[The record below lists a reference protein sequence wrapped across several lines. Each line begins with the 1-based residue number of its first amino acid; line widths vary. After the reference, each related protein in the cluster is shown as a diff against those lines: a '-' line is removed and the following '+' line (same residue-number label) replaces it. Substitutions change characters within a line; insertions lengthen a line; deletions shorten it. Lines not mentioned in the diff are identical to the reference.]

1 MATYEDHTWILLF
14 HFQDTCS
21 SSSGHSLPDDPTSL
35 QSCSSL
41 HCHGTILGGG
51 ENQRQGVIGISDSY
65 DAEWKGTCPRI
76 FKALYLEGVVRK
88 VEGHDSSD
96 KPLFWLDFKIL
107 SLQLNIFSDILRT
120 NLFHHNHFTRIVND
134 LHLTSPY

>member
-14 HFQDTCS
+14 HFRDTCS
-21 SSSGHSLPDDPTSL
+21 SSSGHSLPGDPTSL

-51 ENQRQGVIGISDSY
+51 QNQKQGVIGISDSH
-65 DAEWKGTCPRI
+65 DAVYWDMPPNFQSPVSGRSI
-76 FKALYLEGVVRK
+76 RK

-96 KPLFWLDFKIL
+96 KPLFCLDFKIL
-107 SLQLNIFSDILRT
+107 SLQLNIFLDILRT
-120 NLFHHNHFTRIVND
+120 NLFHHNNFTRIVND